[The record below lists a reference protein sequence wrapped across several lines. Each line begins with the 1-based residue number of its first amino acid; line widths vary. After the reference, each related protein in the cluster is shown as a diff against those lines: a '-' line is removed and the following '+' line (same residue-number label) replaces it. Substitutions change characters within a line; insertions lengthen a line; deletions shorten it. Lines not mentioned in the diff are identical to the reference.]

1 MYIVPKAYD
10 TKYMRKIIYLLVVSF
25 ILLCIAYTDWRTR
38 QIKNGTI
45 LAFLIAAAGLLLPYQ
60 TLTLSERAIGMI
72 FAAMPLIIFDFA
84 LPGSFG
90 GGDIKLLAAA
100 GFVLGAEE
108 GLRAFCIGFLSGG
121 AYGAIMLLLHRKTR
135 KDQLVLGPFLCAGIG
150 IITFLKIT

>member
-1 MYIVPKAYD
+1 MPKNSD

-25 ILLCIAYTDWRTR
+25 ILLCIAYTDWRTQ
-38 QIKNGTI
+38 QIKNGMI
-45 LAFLIAAAGLLLPYQ
+45 LAFLIAATGLLLPYQ

-100 GFVLGAEE
+100 GFVLGVAK
-108 GLRAFCIGFLSGG
+108 GLQAFCIGFLSGG
-121 AYGAIMLLLHRKTR
+121 AYGLLMLIWRRKKK
-135 KDQLVLGPFLCAGIG
+135 KDRLILGPFLCVGIW
-150 IITFLKIT
+150 IVIFLKIT